1 MMTSSEL
8 STTTSTL
15 VAKPPF
21 DFTKTLGFLY
31 GFGPTTGEQEIGFD
45 AVTKAI
51 TLHRRAVAFEVR
63 SAGTVEQ
70 PRLAYTLLSEQPL
83 SEEEQASVADRIRFF
98 LSLDDD
104 LQPFYAI
111 AQADAPFA
119 PVVERLYGLHQ
130 PKFLTPFE
138 IACWAVL
145 GQRIPWRMA
154 HRIKMAMVEHWGTS
168 ITLPGGTYAAFP
180 EVEQIAEVSN
190 DELLAVVHNA
200 RKVEYLR
207 AVIEFFQCVEE
218 QFLREGDYD
227 EVAARIRGIR
237 GIGEWSSHFILVR
250 GLGRMERL
258 SATDRELLKAASLI
272 YNNNQPLTPAEL
284 QRILDRYGDTQG
296 QWAFYI
302 RNASPE
308 RAAAMEMML

>member
-1 MMTSSEL
+1 MMT
-8 STTTSTL
+8 TSQLHTVTGTL
-15 VAKPPF
+15 TARSPF
-21 DFTKTLGFLY
+21 DYTKTLGFLH
-31 GFGPTTGEQEIGFD
+31 GFGPTAGEQEIGFD

-51 TLHRRAVAFEVR
+51 TLHGRAVAFEVR

-70 PRLAYTLLSEQPL
+70 PRLAYTLWSEQPL
-83 SEEEQASVADRIRFF
+83 SGEEHASVADRVRFF

-104 LQPFYAI
+104 LQTFYAI
-111 AQADAPFA
+111 AQADPPFA

-154 HRIKMAMVEHWGTS
+154 QRVKMALVARWGTS

-180 EVEQIAEVSN
+180 EVEQLAEVSN
-190 DELLAVVHNA
+190 DELLTVVRNG

-207 AVIEFFQCVEE
+207 AVIEFFIQADE
-218 QFLREGDYD
+218 QFLRDGDYN

-237 GIGEWSSHFILVR
+237 GIGEWSAHFILAR
-250 GLGRMERL
+250 GLGRMEQL
-258 SATDRELLKAASLI
+258 SATDKELLKAASMV
-272 YNNNQPLTPAEL
+272 YNNGQPLAPGEM
-284 QRILDRYGDTQG
+284 QRILDRYGETQG
-296 QWAFYI
+296 QWGFYI

-308 RAAAMEMML
+308 RAAAMEMI